1 MKIKIIA
8 TRPYVCRPMS
18 RKQLIGCTYITAYA
32 SYCCSPQR
40 TTPLLA
46 AAHQQA
52 SYRTDSPP
60 WHTALHACTHP
71 QGELLLADAPETI
84 ERLLRQE
91 QDLSTRRNCLAM
103 LTNHATDR
111 AIRYLFDSAEQLS
124 NWGDLLQLSAL
135 DLIRKVGAECVKL
148 G

>member
-1 MKIKIIA
+1 
-8 TRPYVCRPMS
+8 MS
-18 RKQLIGCTYITAYA
+18 LSTA
-32 SYCCSPQR
+32 SPQR
-40 TTPLLA
+40 TTLLLT
-46 AAHQQA
+46 AAHRQA
-52 SYRTDSPP
+52 FCRTNSLP
-60 WHTALHACTHP
+60 WHTALRPP

-111 AIRYLFDSAEQLS
+111 AIHYLFDSAEQLS

-135 DLIRKVGAECVKL
+135 DLIRKV
-148 G
+148 